1 MGIHLGTMVASKVTD
16 RKGLPEAREHKVP
29 RCCFLPHQPLP
40 DSVVRDWN
48 SAREL
53 GRHQCIYLE
62 RSHLVP
68 VENPRAGPEWNHK
81 YNKNGQLFREDVA
94 FIMIET

>member
-1 MGIHLGTMVASKVTD
+1 MGVHLGTVVAFEVAD
-16 RKGLPEAREHKVP
+16 RKGLPEAREHKVS

-40 DSVVRDWN
+40 DGVVRDQN

-62 RSHLVP
+62 HSHLVP
-68 VENPRAGPEWNHK
+68 VEKPWAIS
-81 YNKNGQLFREDVA
+81 LFHTCRTRVEP
-94 FIMIET
+94 

>member
-1 MGIHLGTMVASKVTD
+1 MGVLLGTMVASEVTD
-16 RKGLPEAREHKVP
+16 RKGLPEAREHKVS

-40 DSVVRDWN
+40 DGVVRDQN

-53 GRHQCIYLE
+53 GRHQYIYLE

-68 VENPRAGPEWNHK
+68 VENPRALS
-81 YNKNGQLFREDVA
+81 LFHTCRTRVES
-94 FIMIET
+94 